1 MLAGTSSVGLPTSR
15 SYLPSGWR
23 TRTRTGRVTR
33 SDQRGGRPCPRFSH
47 MEPPR
52 CDAGHGRRDAAPVIT
67 SERGGSRIPPPV
79 TQGGL
84 PGGEDSGGPLR
95 PRLVRCQAV
104 RRQCRLSWTGRSGV
118 GMQRRACRRSRP
130 VSLWRSCGSW
140 REPRGGQRLP
150 VQSDRCDWR
159 PLLIGNV
166 SICPSRQGGS
176 TSGPLIATNGRP
188 AAADHHWTVTRAGR
202 MCLVMLLK
210 RRTGTSAVSADM
222 SRRPTS
228 SR

>member
-1 MLAGTSSVGLPTSR
+1 
-15 SYLPSGWR
+15 
-23 TRTRTGRVTR
+23 
-33 SDQRGGRPCPRFSH
+33 

-95 PRLVRCQAV
+95 PRLVRPGAV
-104 RRQCRLSWTGRSGV
+104 PSGTSPVQVELDGPV
-118 GMQRRACRRSRP
+118 GSGHATPSMPTLPAGLTLEIVWELART
-130 VSLWRSCGSW
+130 
-140 REPRGGQRLP
+140 RGGQRLP